1 MRGDDVQQE
10 AMFSYLSP
18 EARVPQDHP
27 LRPIRKMVH
36 QALGELDGEF
46 QSMYA
51 REGRPASAPEKLL
64 CALLLQVF
72 YLA

>member
-27 LRPIRKMVH
+27 LRPLRQMVN
-36 QALGELDGEF
+36 QALAELSGEF
-46 QSMYA
+46 QAMY
-51 REGRPASAPEKLL
+51 S
-64 CALLLQVF
+64 Q
-72 YLA
+72 